1 MGNVL
6 IWAERQLCPTIS
18 KLKMTCVVLL
28 FSIGI
33 RDGKRLIMADWREM
47 LAEMGLQNPRTLIAT
62 GNAIFECRGTDIAK
76 LEARLE
82 DAYEKR
88 FGRRVHNIV
97 RPAELFRRLVG
108 ENPFPKESKK
118 DGSKVMVRVMRQ
130 PMTKDL
136 EATLKPYLTQGE
148 RVKIVNGDLWMHFK
162 GSSNESKLSAAL
174 GSKRMGIGTVRN
186 WNTVRRLGEM
196 VDDGAQL

>member
-1 MGNVL
+1 M

-18 KLKMTCVVLL
+18 KLIMTYIALL

-62 GNAIFECRGTDIAK
+62 GNAVFECRSTNIGK

-88 FGRRVHNIV
+88 FGRRVDNIV
-97 RPAELFRRLVG
+97 REAGLFRRLVG
-108 ENPFPKESKK
+108 ENPFPKESRQ
-118 DGSKVMVRVMRQ
+118 DGSSVMVRIHRQ
-130 PMTKDL
+130 GIEEHYED
-136 EATLKPYLTQGE
+136 TLQPYLTQGE
-148 RVKIVNGDLWMHFK
+148 RVKIVNGDLWVHFK
-162 GSSNESKLSAAL
+162 GRANESRLMSVI
-174 GSKRMGIGTVRN
+174 GSKRLGVGTVRN
-186 WNTVRRLGEM
+186 WNTVRKLSEM
-196 VDDGAQL
+196 VDDVSK